1 MQESAGITG
10 TTRLYGIVGDPI
22 AQVRVPEVINPRFAE
37 RNIDAVVLPLHVRPA
52 DVEAAFAGFTALAN
66 LDGLI
71 ITVPHK
77 FAFARLA
84 AELGPRARVTGD
96 ANILRR
102 RPDGGWEGELYD
114 GLGFVE
120 GMRSQGID
128 PQQKSYLVVGSGG
141 AGTAIAAAL
150 LETKPTRI
158 AVSDVDADR
167 AAHLAAV
174 LVKAAPELTGGPL
187 AVETLGPDPDPG
199 GYDVV
204 VNATPLGMREDDPLP
219 YDPARLSPGAI
230 AAEAIM
236 KPPVTRLLRE
246 AEMRGHRIHPGRHML
261 DAQIDLFLEY
271 WGLS

>member
-1 MQESAGITG
+1 MRESTRITG

-22 AQVRVPEVINPRFAE
+22 AQVRLPEVMTPLFAE
-37 RNIDAVVLPLHVRPA
+37 RKIDAVMLPLHVRP
-52 DVEAAFAGFTALAN
+52 DGVEAAFAGFTALAN

-84 AELGPRARVTGD
+84 GNLGPRASLTGD

-102 RPDGGWEGELYD
+102 RPEGGWEGDLYD

-128 PQQKSYLVVGSGG
+128 PDEKSYLVVVSGG

-150 LETKPTRI
+150 LETRPKRI
-158 AVSDVDADR
+158 AVSDIDPDR
-167 AAHLAAV
+167 ATHLSAV
-174 LVKAAPELTGGPL
+174 LGKAAPELTGGPL
-187 AVETLGPDPDPG
+187 TIESLGPDPDPS

-204 VNATPLGMREDDPLP
+204 VNATPLGMRDDDPLP
-219 YDPARLSPGAI
+219 FDPSRLSPGAI

-236 KPPVTRLLRE
+236 KPPVTRVLRE
-246 AEMRGHRIHPGRHML
+246 AEERGHRVHPGRHML
-261 DAQIDLFLEY
+261 DTQIDLFLEY